1 MRTLDRMILGDYT
14 EPKKP
19 STKHQLSFLTM
30 NDPIAIPIYV
40 AIASYLVCIPG
51 GLMST
56 RRRTVIAFGAIGAL
70 LTALSVAGF
79 SYMFHAIEVGMG
91 GNPTEYWY
99 VIPTILCVLMVVP
112 FVLTTVFRLI
122 SIRNKAISS
131 NAKDS

>member
-1 MRTLDRMILGDYT
+1 
-14 EPKKP
+14 
-19 STKHQLSFLTM
+19 M

-51 GLMST
+51 SLMST
-56 RRRTVIAFGAIGAL
+56 SRQAVIAFGAIGAL
-70 LTALSVAGF
+70 MTALSVAGF

-99 VIPTILCVLMVVP
+99 VIPTILCILMIVP

-122 SIRNKAISS
+122 SIRKKAVNS

>member
-1 MRTLDRMILGDYT
+1 MRTLDRMILSDYT

-19 STKHQLSFLTM
+19 STKRHLSFLKM

-56 RRRTVIAFGAIGAL
+56 RRRTVIAFGVVGSL

-91 GNPTEYWY
+91 GSSTAYWY
-99 VIPTILCVLMVVP
+99 VVPTILCVLMVVP
-112 FVLTTVFRLI
+112 FVLTTAFRLI
-122 SIRNKAISS
+122 CIRKKAVNS

>member
-1 MRTLDRMILGDYT
+1 
-14 EPKKP
+14 
-19 STKHQLSFLTM
+19 M

-51 GLMST
+51 GLIST
-56 RRRTVIAFGAIGAL
+56 RRQTVIAFGAIGSL

-91 GNPTEYWY
+91 GSSDEYWY
-99 VIPTILCVLMVVP
+99 VVPTILCILMIVP

-122 SIRNKAISS
+122 SIRKKAVRS
-131 NAKDS
+131 NAKAY